1 MGNMFHSVTLNL
13 LDKRGITPTMITMA
27 NQLLLGDCLE
37 KMNEIADS
45 TVDLI
50 YLDPPFFTER
60 KHKLKNRQRT
70 KEFSFD
76 DIWKQESSYAEFLH
90 QRILKMRTL
99 LKDTGSIFV
108 HCDKMA
114 NHIVRGVLDDVFGS
128 DCFQSE
134 IIWQYKRWSNAKKGL
149 LPSHQNIYF
158 YSKTQDFT
166 FNKVFM
172 PYSEATNLDQILQ
185 RRTRDK
191 HNKSIYAR
199 DKQGNT
205 QQADAKQGVPLSD
218 VWDIPYLNPKAKERV
233 GYPTQKPLLLLERII
248 DLVTNENDLVL
259 DPFCGSGTTCVA
271 ASLTNRKYI
280 GIDQSEDAIQLSQ
293 ARLDNPIKTESTL
306 MKKGRKAFENANVE
320 ALQCLVGIE
329 YNPVHRNQGIDAILV
344 EHHQGTPVLVKIQKA
359 GETLQQAKQLLR
371 NAMKVKASKMG
382 FLIQTQPAQE
392 EHKFGPQQNTYKQE
406 LPDQDAGAGIH
417 IIETV
422 ELSIKRSI
430 NNFQ

>member
-1 MGNMFHSVTLNL
+1 MSCVALHLLNQ
-13 LDKRGITPTMITMA
+13 RRISPTMTTTT
-27 NQLLLGDCLE
+27 NQLLLGDCLQ

-45 TVDLI
+45 SVDLI

-90 QRILKMRTL
+90 QRILKMRDL

-128 DCFQSE
+128 EYFQSE

-158 YSKTQDFT
+158 YSKTHDFT

-199 DKQGNT
+199 DEQGSIK
-205 QQADAKQGVPLSD
+205 QADAKQGVPLSD
-218 VWDIPYLNPKAKERV
+218 VWDIPYLNPKARERV

-248 DLVTNENDLVL
+248 ALVTNQNDLVL

-271 ASLTNRKYI
+271 ASLANRNYI
-280 GIDQSEDAIQLSQ
+280 GIDQSEDAIELSQ
-293 ARLDNPIKTESTL
+293 TRLDKPVKTQSTL
-306 MKKGRKAFENANVE
+306 MQKGRKAFEQANIQ
-320 ALQCLVGIE
+320 ALQCLANIA

-344 EHHQGTPVLVKIQKA
+344 EHHHGAPVLVKVQKEA
-359 GETLQQAKQLLR
+359 ETLQQAKQLLR
-371 NAMKVKASKMG
+371 NAMNVKASKMG
-382 FLIQTQPAQE
+382 FLIRTQLAQD
-392 EHKFGPQQNTYKQE
+392 EHSAEAKQDTQ
-406 LPDQDAGAGIH
+406 DQDTASI
-417 IIETV
+417 IYVIETV
-422 ELSIKRSI
+422 ELSIRRRYA
-430 NNFQ
+430 

>member
-1 MGNMFHSVTLNL
+1 MS
-13 LDKRGITPTMITMA
+13 TMTNTA
-27 NQLLLGDCLE
+27 NRLLLGDCLE

-45 TVDLI
+45 SVDLI

-90 QRILKMRTL
+90 QRILKMRDL

-128 DCFQSE
+128 EFFQSE

-158 YSKTQDFT
+158 YSKTSDFS
-166 FNKVFM
+166 FNKIFM

-199 DKQGNT
+199 DEEGNI

-248 DLVTNENDLVL
+248 ELVTNENDLVL

-280 GIDQSEDAIQLSQ
+280 GIDQSEDAIQLAQS
-293 ARLDNPIKTESTL
+293 RLDKPIKTESHL
-306 MKKGRKAFENANVE
+306 LKKGRKAFENANVE
-320 ALQCLVGIE
+320 ALQCLAGID

-344 EHHQGTPVLVKIQKA
+344 EHSQGAPVLVKIQKHT
-359 GETLQQAKQLLR
+359 ETLPQARKLLS
-371 NAMKVKASKMG
+371 NAMIVKASKVG
-382 FLIQTQPAQE
+382 FLIQTQITLE
-392 EHKFGPQQNTYKQE
+392 EAKA
-406 LPDQDAGAGIH
+406 DA
-417 IIETV
+417 
-422 ELSIKRSI
+422 ELSVESKSEDFTIHVMETIEIKLKRTISRSSL
-430 NNFQ
+430 

>member
-1 MGNMFHSVTLNL
+1 MS
-13 LDKRGITPTMITMA
+13 TMTKTA
-27 NQLLLGDCLE
+27 NRLLLGDCLE

-45 TVDLI
+45 SVDLI

-90 QRILKMRTL
+90 QRILKMRDL

-128 DCFQSE
+128 EFFQSE

-158 YSKTQDFT
+158 YSKTSDFS
-166 FNKVFM
+166 FNKFFM

-199 DKQGNT
+199 DEEGNI

-248 DLVTNENDLVL
+248 ELVTNENDLVL

-293 ARLDNPIKTESTL
+293 SRLDKPIKTESHL
-306 MKKGRKAFENANVE
+306 MKKGRKAFGNANVE
-320 ALQCLVGIE
+320 ALQCLAGIN

-344 EHHQGTPVLVKIQKA
+344 EHHQGAPVLVKIQKET
-359 GETLQQAKQLLR
+359 ETLKQARELLSK
-371 NAMKVKASKMG
+371 AMEIKASKMG
-382 FLIQTQPAQE
+382 FLIKTQMALE
-392 EHKFGPQQNTYKQE
+392 EAEDDAKLSVKSKSEDFTIQVLETIE
-406 LPDQDAGAGIH
+406 LR
-417 IIETV
+417 
-422 ELSIKRSI
+422 LKRSI
-430 NNFQ
+430 NESSL

>member
-1 MGNMFHSVTLNL
+1 MC
-13 LDKRGITPTMITMA
+13 TMTTTA
-27 NQLLLGDCLE
+27 NRLLLGDCLE

-45 TVDLI
+45 SVDLI

-90 QRILKMRTL
+90 QRILKMREL

-128 DCFQSE
+128 EFFQSE

-158 YSKTQDFT
+158 YSKTSDFS
-166 FNKVFM
+166 FNKIFM

-199 DKQGNT
+199 DEEGNI

-248 DLVTNENDLVL
+248 ELVTNENDLVL

-293 ARLDNPIKTESTL
+293 SRLDNPIKTESHL
-306 MKKGRKAFENANVE
+306 LKKGRKAFENANVE
-320 ALQCLVGIE
+320 ALQCLAGIN

-344 EHHQGTPVLVKIQKA
+344 DHHQGAPVLVKIQKDT
-359 GETLQQAKQLLR
+359 ETLKQARELLSK
-371 NAMKVKASKMG
+371 AMIVKASKMG
-382 FLIQTQPAQE
+382 FLIQTQMIVGEAE
-392 EHKFGPQQNTYKQE
+392 A
-406 LPDQDAGAGIH
+406 DA
-417 IIETV
+417 
-422 ELSIKRSI
+422 ELSVESKSEDFIIHVMKTIELKLKRSI
-430 NNFQ
+430 NG

>member
-1 MGNMFHSVTLNL
+1 MTKTANRL
-13 LDKRGITPTMITMA
+13 LV
-27 NQLLLGDCLE
+27 GDCLE

-45 TVDLI
+45 SVDLI

-90 QRILKMRTL
+90 QRILKMRDL

-128 DCFQSE
+128 EFFQSE

-158 YSKTQDFT
+158 YSKTSDFS
-166 FNKVFM
+166 FNKIFM

-199 DKQGNT
+199 DEEGNI

-233 GYPTQKPLLLLERII
+233 GYPTQKPLLLLQRII
-248 DLVTNENDLVL
+248 ELVTNENDLVL

-293 ARLDNPIKTESTL
+293 SRLDNPIKTESHL
-306 MKKGRKAFENANVE
+306 LKKGRKAFENANVE
-320 ALQCLVGIE
+320 ALQCLAGIN

-344 EHHQGTPVLVKIQKA
+344 EHHEGAPVLVKIQKHT
-359 GETLQQAKQLLR
+359 ETLTQARELLSK
-371 NAMKVKASKMG
+371 AMVVKASKMG
-382 FLIQTQPAQE
+382 FLIKTQMTLE
-392 EHKFGPQQNTYKQE
+392 EAN
-406 LPDQDAGAGIH
+406 A
-417 IIETV
+417 
-422 ELSIKRSI
+422 ELSAESKTEDFTIHVLETIELKFKRNVSGSK
-430 NNFQ
+430 

>member
-1 MGNMFHSVTLNL
+1 MLSYKSLHVSTL
-13 LDKRGITPTMITMA
+13 RRIAPTMSTTTTTA
-27 NQLLLGDCLE
+27 NRLLLGDCLE

-45 TVDLI
+45 SVDLV

-90 QRILKMRTL
+90 QRILKMRAL

-114 NHIVRGVLDDVFGS
+114 NHIVRGVLDDVFGAEY
-128 DCFQSE
+128 FQSE

-158 YSKTQDFT
+158 YSKTKDFS

-191 HNKSIYAR
+191 HNKSVYAR
-199 DKQGNT
+199 DSKGNI
-205 QQADAKQGVPLSD
+205 QQADAKHGVPLSD
-218 VWDIPYLNPKAKERV
+218 VWDIPYLNPKARERV

-248 DLVTNENDLVL
+248 ELVTNENDLVL

-280 GIDQSEDAIQLSQ
+280 GIDESEDAIQLSQ
-293 ARLDNPIKTESTL
+293 SRLDKPIKTESHL
-306 MKKGRKAFENANVE
+306 LLKGRRAYENANLE
-320 ALQCLVGIE
+320 ALQCLAGID

-344 EHHQGTPVLVKIQKA
+344 EHHQGTPVLVKIQKDT
-359 GETLQQAKQLLR
+359 ETLRQARELLG
-371 NAMKVKASKMG
+371 NAMIVKASKMG
-382 FLIQTQPAQE
+382 FLIKTQITLGEA
-392 EHKFGPQQNTYKQE
+392 E
-406 LPDQDAGAGIH
+406 LSFDTKNEDFIIH
-417 IIETV
+417 ILETIA
-422 ELSIKRSI
+422 LKLKRSI
-430 NNFQ
+430 SSSC

>member
-1 MGNMFHSVTLNL
+1 MC
-13 LDKRGITPTMITMA
+13 TMTTTA
-27 NQLLLGDCLE
+27 NRLLLGDCLE

-45 TVDLI
+45 SVDLI

-90 QRILKMRTL
+90 QRILKMRAL

-128 DCFQSE
+128 EFFQSE

-158 YSKTQDFT
+158 YSKTSDFS
-166 FNKVFM
+166 FNKIFM

-199 DKQGNT
+199 DEEGNI

-248 DLVTNENDLVL
+248 ELVTNENDLVL

-293 ARLDNPIKTESTL
+293 SRLDNPIKTESHL
-306 MKKGRKAFENANVE
+306 LKKGRKAFENANVE
-320 ALQCLVGIE
+320 ALQCLAGIN

-344 EHHQGTPVLVKIQKA
+344 DHHQGAPVLVKIQKDT
-359 GETLQQAKQLLR
+359 ETLKQARELLSK
-371 NAMKVKASKMG
+371 AMIVKASKMG
-382 FLIQTQPAQE
+382 FLIQTQMIVGEAE
-392 EHKFGPQQNTYKQE
+392 A
-406 LPDQDAGAGIH
+406 DA
-417 IIETV
+417 
-422 ELSIKRSI
+422 ELSVESKSEDFIIHVMKTIELKLKRSI
-430 NNFQ
+430 NG